1 MQFDK
6 LTIKSQEAIQAAQQI
21 AQNSNNQEIKTAH
34 LVKAILEQ
42 PEGVVVPVLQ
52 KMGIEPSTV
61 LMEATKLI
69 EAIPQVS
76 GSGAA
81 GQAYLSNDL
90 RKIVDDS
97 FKTANQMQDDFVS
110 QEHLFLTIIKDRK
123 SKSAKRL
130 QQLGIDEKSFLK
142 ALTSIRGNQRV
153 TDQYPE
159 EKYQA
164 LEKYA
169 RNLTDV
175 ARQGKLDPVIGRDEE
190 IRRIIQVLSRR
201 TKNNPILIGEPGVGK
216 TAIAEGLALRI
227 VNGDIPATLEGKQVV
242 SLDLGSL
249 IAGAKYRGEF
259 EDRLKAVL
267 KEVENRAGEVIL
279 FIDEIHTLVGA
290 GAAEGSMDASNML
303 KPALA
308 RGDLHCI
315 GATTLDEYRKY
326 IEKDAALERRFQ
338 PVLVQEPSEEDT
350 ISILRGIKE
359 KYELHHGVRI
369 QDAATVA
376 AVTLSSRYIT
386 DRFLPDKAID
396 LIDEAASKLRI
407 EIDSMPAEID
417 NLERIKIKLKIE
429 TEALKREKD
438 KASKDRLKEVNKE
451 LGELNDEL
459 TSLKGQW
466 TVERDMIQSI
476 RQVKTDIDEAKIEE
490 QKAEREGNLSKAAE
504 IRYGKIVELQ
514 TKLDNANAKLHEIQ
528 AKSQMLKE
536 EVESEDIAAVVA
548 KWTGIPVDRLL
559 EGEKDKL
566 VHAEKELAKR
576 VIGQKEA
583 IQSVSNAVRRA
594 RAGLQD
600 PDRPLGSF
608 IFLGPTGVGKTEL
621 ARSLADFLFD
631 SEQAMIRIDM
641 SEFMEKHSVA
651 RLIGAPPGYVGYDE
665 GGYLTEAVRR
675 RPYAVILLDEIEKA
689 HPDVF
694 NVLLQVLDDGRM
706 TDGKGRTVD
715 FRNTI
720 MIMTSN
726 LGSNLIMK
734 MAESQESDENIKNQ
748 IEEILHQQ
756 FKPEFLN
763 RIDET
768 IIFHSLSKED
778 MSGIIDIQLERL
790 KQRLQAKKISL
801 TITDNS
807 KNFLVDSGYNPLFG
821 ARPLKRAIQR
831 HLEDPLAMELL
842 EGNFPEGSSIE
853 ATVNN
858 DNITFTMK

>member
-21 AQNSNNQEIKTAH
+21 AQSNNNQEIKTAH

-69 EAIPQVS
+69 KNIPQVS
-76 GSGAA
+76 GSGA

-90 RKIVDDS
+90 RRIVDDS

-123 SKSAKRL
+123 SNSAKRL
-130 QQLGIDEKSFLK
+130 QQLGINEKSFLK

-267 KEVENRAGEVIL
+267 KEVEKRAGEIIL

-338 PVLVQEPSEEDT
+338 PVLVQEPNEEDT

-376 AVTLSSRYIT
+376 AVILSSRYIT

-438 KASKDRLKEVNKE
+438 KASKERLKEVNKE

-476 RQVKTDIDEAKIEE
+476 RQIKTDIDEARIEE
-490 QKAEREGNLSKAAE
+490 QKAEREGNLSHAAE

-536 EVESEDIAAVVA
+536 EVGSEDIAAVVA

-566 VHAEKELAKR
+566 VHAEEQLAKR

-726 LGSNLIMK
+726 LGSDLIMK
-734 MAESQESDENIKNQ
+734 MAENQESDENIKNQ

-778 MSGIIDIQLERL
+778 MSGIIDIQLKRLKERL
-790 KQRLQAKKISL
+790 QTKKISL
-801 TITDNS
+801 TITDNT
-807 KNFLVDSGYNPLFG
+807 KNYLVDSGYNPLFG

-858 DNITFTMK
+858 DNITFVLK

>member
-6 LTIKSQEAIQAAQQI
+6 LTIKSQEAIQAAQLL
-21 AQNSNNQEIKTAH
+21 AQNNNNQEIGTAH
-34 LVKAILEQ
+34 LVKATLEQ

-52 KMGIEPSTV
+52 KMGVDPSMV
-61 LMEATKLI
+61 LMETGKLI
-69 EAIPQVS
+69 ENIPQVS
-76 GSGAA
+76 GGGA
-81 GQAYLSNDL
+81 GQAYLSNEL
-90 RKIVDDS
+90 RKIIDNS
-97 FKTANQMQDDFVS
+97 FNTASQMQDDFVS
-110 QEHLFLTIIKDRK
+110 QEHLFLTILQDGK
-123 SKSAKRL
+123 STCAKML
-130 QQLGIDEKSFLK
+130 KQMGIDEKSFLN
-142 ALTSIRGNQRV
+142 ALTTIRGNQRV

-169 RNLTDV
+169 RNLTDD

-267 KEVENRAGEVIL
+267 KEVEKRAGEIIL

-308 RGDLHCI
+308 RGELHCI

-350 ISILRGIKE
+350 IAILRGIKE

-369 QDAATVA
+369 QDSATVA

-417 NLERIKIKLKIE
+417 NLERIKIKLEIE
-429 TEALKREKD
+429 KEALKKEKD
-438 KASKDRLKEVNKE
+438 KASKERLEEVNKK
-451 LGELNDEL
+451 LGELNDSL
-459 TSLKGQW
+459 TALKGQW
-466 TVERDMIQSI
+466 TIEKDMIQSI
-476 RQVKTDIDEAKIEE
+476 RQAKADIDEAKVEE

-514 TKLDNANAKLHEIQ
+514 KTLDNANARLHEIQ
-528 AKSQMLKE
+528 EEHHMLKE
-536 EVESEDIAAVVA
+536 EVSSEDVAGVVA

-566 VHAEKELAKR
+566 VHAEGELSKR

-583 IQSVSNAVRRA
+583 IKSVSNAVRRA

-726 LGSNLIMK
+726 LGSDLIMK
-734 MAESQESDENIKNQ
+734 MAENQESEEAIRSQ
-748 IEEILHQQ
+748 IDEILHQQ

-763 RIDET
+763 RVDET
-768 IIFHSLSKED
+768 ILFHSLSKGD
-778 MSGIIDIQLERL
+778 MSAIIDIQLERL
-790 KQRLQAKKISL
+790 KKRLAEMKISL
-801 TITDNS
+801 HITDNAKS
-807 KNFLVDSGYNPLFG
+807 FLVESGYNPLFG

-831 HLEDPLAMELL
+831 HLEDPLAMEIL
-842 EGNFPEGSSIE
+842 EGNFAEGNSIE
-853 ATVNN
+853 VASENGKLVFSSN
-858 DNITFTMK
+858 

>member
-6 LTIKSQEAIQAAQQI
+6 LTIKSQEAIQAAQQL
-21 AQNSNNQEIKTAH
+21 AQNNNNQEIRISH
-34 LVKAILEQ
+34 LIKAILEQ

-52 KMGIEPSTV
+52 KMGTDPSMV
-61 LMEATKLI
+61 LMETDRLI
-69 EAIPQVS
+69 TNIPQVS
-76 GSGAA
+76 GGGA
-81 GQAYLSNDL
+81 GQSHLSNDL
-90 RKIVDDS
+90 RKIIDKS
-97 FKTANQMQDDFVS
+97 FNTASQMQDDFVS
-110 QEHLFLTIIKDRK
+110 QEHLFLSIIQDK
-123 SKSAKRL
+123 KSASAKML
-130 QQLGIDEKSFLK
+130 KQSGIDEKNFLN
-142 ALTSIRGNQRV
+142 ALTTIRGNQRV

-169 RNLTDV
+169 RNLTDA

-267 KEVENRAGEVIL
+267 KEVEKRAGEIIL

-308 RGDLHCI
+308 RGELHCI

-338 PVLVQEPSEEDT
+338 PVLVEEPSEEDT
-350 ISILRGIKE
+350 IAILRGIKE

-369 QDAATVA
+369 QDSATVA
-376 AVTLSSRYIT
+376 AVTLSSRYIS

-396 LIDEAASKLRI
+396 LIDEAAAKLRI
-407 EIDSMPAEID
+407 EIDSMPAEIEV
-417 NLERIKIKLKIE
+417 LERIKIKLEIE
-429 TEALKREKD
+429 KEALKREKD
-438 KASKDRLKEVNKE
+438 KASKERLEEINQK

-466 TVERDMIQSI
+466 TIERDMIQSI
-476 RQVKTDIDEAKIEE
+476 RQAKADIDEAKIEE
-490 QKAEREGNLSKAAE
+490 QKAERAGDLSKAAE
-504 IRYGKIVELQ
+504 IRYGQIVELQ
-514 TKLDNANAKLHEIQ
+514 GKLDSANAKLHEIQ
-528 AKSQMLKE
+528 ENQQMLKE
-536 EVESEDIAAVVA
+536 EVSSEDIAEVVA

-566 VHAEKELAKR
+566 VHAEGELAKR

-651 RLIGAPPGYVGYDE
+651 RLIGAPPGYVGYEE

-720 MIMTSN
+720 LIMTSN
-726 LGSNLIMK
+726 LGSDLIIK
-734 MAESQESDENIKNQ
+734 MAENKESESNIANQ

-763 RIDET
+763 RVDET

-790 KQRLQAKKISL
+790 KKRLQEKKISL
-801 TITDNS
+801 EISDNAKS
-807 KNFLVDSGYNPLFG
+807 FLVDSGYNPLFG

-831 HLEDPLAMELL
+831 HLEDPLAMEIL
-842 EGNFPEGSSIE
+842 EGRFLEGSKIE
-853 ATVNN
+853 VATR
-858 DNITFTMK
+858 DGALTFSSH